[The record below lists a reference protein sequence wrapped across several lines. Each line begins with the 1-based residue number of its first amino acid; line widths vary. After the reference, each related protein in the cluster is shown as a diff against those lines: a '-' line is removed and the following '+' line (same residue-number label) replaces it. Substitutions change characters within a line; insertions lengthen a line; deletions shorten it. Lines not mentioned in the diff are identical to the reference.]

1 MIPLAFF
8 LSDRKSQQPRP
19 VQPPCPSAA
28 SMCRFSSAGPRFRKR
43 IAYPRPV
50 GADNIAGLCQ
60 SNGALRLA
68 DRVGQ
73 KLLENLRAEQSAT
86 VLPAGR
92 K

>member
-1 MIPLAFF
+1 
-8 LSDRKSQQPRP
+8 
-19 VQPPCPSAA
+19 
-28 SMCRFSSAGPRFRKR
+28 
-43 IAYPRPV
+43 
-50 GADNIAGLCQ
+50 
-60 SNGALRLA
+60 LRLA